1 MRSEMLELG
10 LLFFIIVTGCI
21 CAFAVVKLSDRYT
34 DKFYRKRR
42 Y

>member
-1 MRSEMLELG
+1 MRSEMLDLG
-10 LLFFIIVTGCI
+10 WLFFIVVIGCI
-21 CAFAVVKLSDRYT
+21 CAFAAVKLSDYT